1 MNLIMAQE
9 QDNIPQHKDQHKQEG
24 NLKKVSPLKN
34 VAILSGIGIEMGV
47 IIYVFVKLGKWLDSS
62 YNDSGKLYVVICT
75 LLGVG
80 ISLFVVVKQLN
91 RIKY

>member
-1 MNLIMAQE
+1 MAQE
-9 QDNIPQHKDQHKQEG
+9 QDNKPQPKDQHKREDNQ
-24 NLKKVSPLKN
+24 KKVSPLKH

-47 IIYVFVKLGKWLDSS
+47 IIYVFVMLGKWLDAS
-62 YNDSGKLYVVICT
+62 YNNNGKLFIVICT